1 MPAID
6 IFQRHPAAAPGAA
19 PAAPK
24 RTLPQR
30 AGTRQSHCTLQRH
43 QHSKVPKH
51 ALYRRRPPAEA
62 PCSSTLQ
69 SNCTLQW
76 RQHSGSEE
84 RATTDIVH
92 RSAAAAL
99 CAPPP
104 RLQSVRCTLQ
114 LHQSANCT
122 AAPAPRLQSAHC
134 NRHLGV
140 ASAAEPVPRL
150 QSANIGNSS
159 YYT

>member
-76 RQHSGSEE
+76 RHHSGSEE

-92 RSAAAAL
+92 WSAAAAL
-99 CAPPP
+99 CAPPKAP
-104 RLQSVRCTLQ
+104 KRALHPAAAPKRKLHRSTSTQAPKRTLQ
-114 LHQSANCT
+114 
-122 AAPAPRLQSAHC
+122 
-134 NRHLGV
+134 
-140 ASAAEPVPRL
+140 
-150 QSANIGNSS
+150 
-159 YYT
+159 

>member
-92 RSAAAAL
+92 RSAASAL
-99 CAPPP
+99 CAPP
-104 RLQSVRCTLQ
+104 QGSKAC
-114 LHQSANCT
+114 
-122 AAPAPRLQSAHC
+122 AAPCSCTKAQIAPQHQHPGSKAHTAIDILEW
-134 NRHLGV
+134 H
-140 ASAAEPVPRL
+140 PRRNQYPGSKVL
-150 QSANIGNSS
+150 I
-159 YYT
+159 

>member
-76 RQHSGSEE
+76 RQHSSSEE
-84 RATTDIVH
+84 RATT
-92 RSAAAAL
+92 AAAAL
-99 CAPPP
+99 CAPP
-104 RLQSVRCTLQ
+104 QGSKACATLQ

-134 NRHLGV
+134 HRHLGV

>member
-1 MPAID
+1 MEQH
-6 IFQRHPAAAPGAA
+6 QRLQSVHCHNGQAPG
-19 PAAPK
+19 
-24 RTLPQR
+24 
-30 AGTRQSHCTLQRH
+30 SHI
-43 QHSKVPKH
+43 
-51 ALYRRRPPAEA
+51 A
-62 PCSSTLQ
+62 PCSGTSTLRFQ
-69 SNCTLQW
+69 STHSTADGLLQ
-76 RQHSGSEE
+76 RRPAAVPCSQIAPCSGASTQVPKSALRQTSCIGLLQQHS
-84 RATTDIVH
+84 V
-92 RSAAAAL
+92 
-99 CAPPP
+99 PPP

-159 YYT
+159 YCT

>member
-51 ALYRRRPPAEA
+51 ALYRKRPPAEA

-92 RSAAAAL
+92 WSAAAAL
-99 CAPPP
+99 CAPPKAP
-104 RLQSVRCTLQ
+104 KRALHPAAAPKRKLHRSTSTQAPKRTLQ
-114 LHQSANCT
+114 
-122 AAPAPRLQSAHC
+122 
-134 NRHLGV
+134 
-140 ASAAEPVPRL
+140 
-150 QSANIGNSS
+150 
-159 YYT
+159 

>member
-84 RATTDIVH
+84 RATT
-92 RSAAAAL
+92 AL
-99 CAPPP
+99 CAPPKAP
-104 RLQSVRCTLQ
+104 KRA
-114 LHQSANCT
+114 LHPA
-122 AAPAPRLQSAHC
+122 AAPKRKLHRSTSTQAPKRTAIDILEWH
-134 NRHLGV
+134 
-140 ASAAEPVPRL
+140 PRRNQYPGSKVL
-150 QSANIGNSS
+150 I
-159 YYT
+159 

>member
-6 IFQRHPAAAPGAA
+6 IFQRRPAAAPGAA

-76 RQHSGSEE
+76 RQHSSSEE

-99 CAPPP
+99 CAPPKAP
-104 RLQSVRCTLQ
+104 KRA
-114 LHQSANCT
+114 LHPA
-122 AAPAPRLQSAHC
+122 AAPKRKLHRSTSTQAPKRTL
-134 NRHLGV
+134 
-140 ASAAEPVPRL
+140 P
-150 QSANIGNSS
+150 
-159 YYT
+159 

>member
-76 RQHSGSEE
+76 RQHSFR
-84 RATTDIVH
+84 RARYDRH
-92 RSAAAAL
+92 RAL
-99 CAPPP
+99 VCCSSTLCPPP

>member
-30 AGTRQSHCTLQRH
+30 AGTRQSHCTLQWH
-43 QHSKVPKH
+43 QHSKVPKGARTLPQTASCRG
-51 ALYRRRPPAEA
+51 ALQQYPAVKLHPAVPPALRIRRA
-62 PCSSTLQ
+62 RYDRHRASVCCSSTLCPPQ
-69 SNCTLQW
+69 
-76 RQHSGSEE
+76 GSK
-84 RATTDIVH
+84 A
-92 RSAAAAL
+92 
-99 CAPPP
+99 CA
-104 RLQSVRCTLQ
+104 TLQ

-134 NRHLGV
+134 HRHLGV

>member
-92 RSAAAAL
+92 WSAAAAL
-99 CAPPP
+99 CAPPKAP
-104 RLQSVRCTLQ
+104 KRALHPAAAPKRKLHRSTSTQAPKRTLQ
-114 LHQSANCT
+114 
-122 AAPAPRLQSAHC
+122 
-134 NRHLGV
+134 
-140 ASAAEPVPRL
+140 
-150 QSANIGNSS
+150 
-159 YYT
+159 